1 MTLGEVLRGLQLPT
15 APVVVFGCD
24 ACVPEEAPAPAPPA
38 AAAAEE
44 EAGMISCAFHND
56 RPPAEANHLL
66 PGAGAGYVAIIVA
79 STFRGEYDTAGTA
92 AIGRTDVIV
101 VAVAVAVEEE
111 ASRR

>member
-1 MTLGEVLRGLQLPT
+1 MTLGDVLRGLLLQAVPVVVD
-15 APVVVFGCD
+15 APVVFGCD
-24 ACVPEEAPAPAPPA
+24 AVA
-38 AAAAEE
+38 AAVA

-92 AIGRTDVIV
+92 AATAVVPLGRTDVV
-101 VAVAVAVEEE
+101 VDFVVVVVEEEE
-111 ASRR
+111 ASRP